1 MYWTQPF
8 RKYLY
13 ILGIINDSQECRL
26 FYQSEETV
34 KHILLDCERLEVRIR
49 AVFQWRSAYGANGA
63 TAPGQQAQGS
73 DHSLDGKRYSHEM

>member
-26 FYQSEETV
+26 FYQSEETA
-34 KHILLDCERLEVRIR
+34 KYIILDCERLEVRIR
-49 AVFQWRSAYGANGA
+49 AVFQWRSARGASGA
-63 TAPGQQAQGS
+63 TAPEQLGS
-73 DHSLDGKRYSHEM
+73 GGGSFSGRKKVFS